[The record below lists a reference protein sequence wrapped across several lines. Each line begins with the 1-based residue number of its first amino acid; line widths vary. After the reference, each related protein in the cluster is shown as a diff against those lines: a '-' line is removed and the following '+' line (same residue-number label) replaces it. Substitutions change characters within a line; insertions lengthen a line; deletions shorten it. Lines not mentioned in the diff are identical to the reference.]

1 MQWAKD
7 NDVLN
12 KVLFV
17 PPQPCYKRKDFPWD
31 MVWLGPKKE
40 RFPCLMLFP
49 EKHKVH
55 YVMIYF
61 HGNGCDLGGIH
72 QLLRVIM
79 IRLQIGIIAV
89 EYPGYGLS
97 EGTVPCESSVKNCGK
112 LALEFVANDLK
123 VPLDRVVIFGTSIGT
138 GIASWLAKKVY
149 EEKRELGALV
159 LQSPFISIKSLIK
172 QVRIFKSSV
181 ANFFAQVGSTFIA
194 DRFNNMDALRGVGFP
209 LLVLHGAADELIPA
223 SHGKVLFDAS
233 CADLKQLFIFP
244 KVGHNDF
251 DWNVVIAKLRGFLE
265 CVGLHYGHE
274 KKFDVIR
281 NTPQISAMLKGPSG
295 DVERKALKRA
305 RSGLTASTFFSSA
318 FGTIFGSAV
327 GIAETLTPETKE
339 EERPSRRGSTRVV
352 FPRTISISRNQ
363 WENSDPPSRGT
374 DQSSN
379 ETSPGASSANGN

>member
-17 PPQPCYKRKDFPWD
+17 PPSPNYKRKDFPWD

-40 RFPCLMLFP
+40 RFPCLMIFP
-49 EKHKVH
+49 KKQKVH
-55 YVMIYF
+55 YVLIYF

-112 LALEFVANDLK
+112 LALEFVANELK
-123 VPLDRVVIFGTSIGT
+123 VPLNRVVLFGTSIGT
-138 GIASWLAKKVY
+138 GVASWLAKKVT
-149 EEKRELGALV
+149 EEKRQLGALV
-159 LQSPFISIKSLIK
+159 LQSPFISIKALIK
-172 QVRIFKSSV
+172 QVSIFKSSV

-194 DRFNNMDALRGVGFP
+194 DRFTNMQELRGVEFP

-223 SHGKVLFDAS
+223 SHGKVLFDTS
-233 CADLKQLFIFP
+233 CAELKQLFIFP
-244 KVGHNDF
+244 KIGHNDF
-251 DWNVVIAKLRGFLE
+251 DWNVVIMKLRGFLE
-265 CVGLHYGHE
+265 CVGQHYGHDS
-274 KKFDVIR
+274 KFDVDT
-281 NTPQISAMLKGPSG
+281 NTPAIRAKLKGPSG
-295 DVERKALKRA
+295 DVERRA
-305 RSGLTASTFFSSA
+305 KDRASSGISASTFFSST

-339 EERPSRRGSTRVV
+339 EERQSHRGSTRVV
-352 FPRTISISRNQ
+352 FPRVISKSRKSEGSNAQ
-363 WENSDPPSRGT
+363 LSRSNDPSSDEPSPSG
-374 DQSSN
+374 SS
-379 ETSPGASSANGN
+379 T

>member
-17 PPQPCYKRKDFPWD
+17 PPPPCYKRKDFPWD
-31 MVWLGPKKE
+31 MVWLGPKKD

-49 EKHKVH
+49 KRRVH
-55 YVMIYF
+55 YVMVYF

-97 EGTVPCESSVKNCGK
+97 EGTVPCESSTKNCGK

-138 GIASWLAKKVY
+138 GVASWLAKKVL
-149 EEKRELGALV
+149 EEKRELGALI
-159 LQSPFISIKSLIK
+159 LQSPFTSIKALIK
-172 QVRIFKSSV
+172 QVSIFKSSV

-194 DRFNNMDALRGVGFP
+194 DRFANLEALRGVGFP
-209 LLVLHGAADELIPA
+209 LLVLHGADDELIPA
-223 SHGKVLFDAS
+223 SHGKVIFDNSSAE
-233 CADLKQLFIFP
+233 LKQLFIFP

-251 DWNVVIAKLRGFLE
+251 DWNEVISKMRGFLE
-265 CVGLHYGHE
+265 CVGRHYGHGE
-274 KKFDVIR
+274 KLEV
-281 NTPQISAMLKGPSG
+281 NTNSPRISAKLKGPSG
-295 DVERKALKRA
+295 DVERRA
-305 RSGLTASTFFSSA
+305 VERAKSGVSASTFFSSA
-318 FGTIFGSAV
+318 FGTIFGSAI
-327 GIAETLTPETKE
+327 GITETLTPETKE
-339 EERPSRRGSTRVV
+339 DESVRHKRGSTRVT
-352 FPRTISISRNQ
+352 FPRTIPTPSTGTTTSRQSANTST
-363 WENSDPPSRGT
+363 NP
-374 DQSSN
+374 SSN
-379 ETSPGASSANGN
+379 EPSPPSSST